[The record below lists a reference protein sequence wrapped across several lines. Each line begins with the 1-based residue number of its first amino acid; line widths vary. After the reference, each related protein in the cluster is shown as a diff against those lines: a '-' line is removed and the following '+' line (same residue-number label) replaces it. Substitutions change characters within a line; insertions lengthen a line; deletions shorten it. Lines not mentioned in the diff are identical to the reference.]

1 MALKLD
7 SLKNYV
13 DEQRLPLI
21 RKVAMSPK
29 SASIF
34 SLVTGVKGATALNLI
49 DTTVSLQDGTVCGWN
64 DKGVS
69 ALTQRQLVPGNI
81 SVQMS
86 FCDKSLLKY
95 WTSYE
100 VAVAAGRKSEDMP
113 FEEDF
118 INSVIEKIGDANE
131 KLIWQGDTSS
141 LDENLSKT
149 DGLLK
154 LINAEGEVI
163 KQTATTSE
171 TMFKRVFDVYNAIP
185 DNALEK
191 SAIFMNFSNFRK
203 LVQELVDK
211 NLYHYTTNVDKD
223 MKIVLPGTN
232 TIVYGVQGLSGK
244 DSIISLVPEH
254 TFYGV
259 DLESDVDDFDCWY
272 SKDNQEYRLSINYVL
287 AVNFA
292 FADEVVINTV
302 A

>member
-34 SLVTGVKGATALNLI
+34 ALVTGVKGATALNLI
-49 DTTVSLQDGTVCGWN
+49 DTTVSLQDGTKCGWN

-118 INSVIEKIGDANE
+118 INSVIEKIGEANE

-141 LDENLSKT
+141 DDENLSKT

-154 LINAEGEVI
+154 LINAESEVI
-163 KQTATTSE
+163 KQTGTTSDS
-171 TMFKRVFDVYNAIP
+171 MFKRVFDVYNAIP
-185 DNALEK
+185 DNVLEK

-223 MKIVLPGTN
+223 MQIVLPGTN
-232 TIVYGVQGLSGK
+232 TTVYGVQGLSGK
-244 DSIISLVPEH
+244 NSIISLVPEH